1 MSTYKAPL
9 DDIRFVLEELLDVGQ
24 LAELPG
30 YADATPELLAAVIDE
45 AATLCEDVLA
55 PLNQPGDAEG
65 CHYEA
70 GVVRTPKGFREGYA
84 AYVQGGWPAMVAP
97 PEFGGQGLPHI
108 AGTVL
113 DEMLC
118 SSNLSFSMYP
128 LLAHGTVG
136 ALERWGDEE
145 LKRRFLP
152 KIVEGTW
159 TGTMCLTEPH
169 AGTDLGMIRTRAVP
183 AGDGAYLVTGT
194 KIFIS
199 AGEHDLTDN
208 IIHLVL
214 ARLPDAPAGTKGIS
228 LFLVPKRLPTD
239 EGEAGSPNGVT
250 CGSIEHKMGIKANA
264 TCVMNFENA
273 RGWLVGEP
281 HRGMRAMFT
290 MMNGARLGV
299 GMQGLGLAEASY
311 QKAVAYAKERLQGRA
326 PRGPVAPNADADP
339 IIVHPDVRRMLMTQ
353 KAYIEGMRALAYWV
367 GMLIDVEARHPEPVR
382 REEAS
387 DLVALMTPVIKAF
400 CTDVGF
406 EIANLALQCFGGHG
420 YIREYG
426 IEQFVRDAR
435 IAQIYEG
442 TNGVQAMDLLG
453 RKVPDGNGRMVRRFV
468 SIVERDLAAAASRP
482 ALRAMVDRV
491 RASLDAVVRVTGAVM
506 TRAASDADEVGAV
519 AADYLR
525 MFGLVAT
532 GWMWIRMAAIAD
544 AKAGV
549 TGVAASKLAT
559 AEFYVTKLLPDTT
572 ALASR
577 IDAGAPPVMALDASA
592 F

>member
-1 MSTYKAPL
+1 MPTYKAPL
-9 DDIRFVLEELLDVGQ
+9 DDIRFVLEDLLDVGQ
-24 LAELPG
+24 LSGLPG
-30 YADATPELLAAVIDE
+30 YADATPELLAAILEE
-45 AATLCEDVLA
+45 AAKLCEDVLA
-55 PLNQPGDAEG
+55 PLNQPGDSQG
-65 CHYEA
+65 CRYEN
-70 GVVRTPKGFREGYA
+70 GVVRTPTGFRDGYT
-84 AYVQGGWPAMVAP
+84 AYVQGGWPAMVASP
-97 PEFGGQGLPHI
+97 DFGGQGLPHI

-136 ALERWGDEE
+136 ALQRWGDEE

-152 KIVEGTW
+152 KLVDGTW

-199 AGEHDLTDN
+199 SGEHDLTDN

-273 RGWLVGEP
+273 RGWLVGDA

-299 GMQGLGLAEASY
+299 GMQGLGLAEVSY
-311 QKAVAYAKERLQGRA
+311 QNAVAYAKERLQGRA
-326 PRGPVAPNADADP
+326 ARGPVVPNGEADP
-339 IIVHPDVRRMLMTQ
+339 IIVHPDVRRMLMTM
-353 KAYIEGMRALAYWV
+353 KAYNEGMRALAYWV
-367 GMLIDVEARHPEPVR
+367 GILIDVEERHPDAAR

-400 CTDVGF
+400 CTDIGF
-406 EIANLALQCFGGHG
+406 DVTNLALQCFGGHG
-420 YIREYG
+420 YVREYG
-426 IEQFVRDAR
+426 MEQFVRDAR

-453 RKVPDGNGRMVRRFV
+453 RKVPDGNGRMVKRFV
-468 SIVERDLAAAASRP
+468 AVVERDLAAAAERP
-482 ALRAMVDRV
+482 ALRAMTEQVRESLRALVD
-491 RASLDAVVRVTGAVM
+491 VTGTVM
-506 TRAASDADEVGAV
+506 LRAAKDADEIGA
-519 AADYLR
+519 AAVDYLR
-525 MFGLVAT
+525 LFGLVAT
-532 GWMWIRMAAIAD
+532 GWMWIRMAAVAD
-544 AKAGV
+544 AGASRNA
-549 TGVAASKLAT
+549 VAPSKLAT
-559 AEFYVTKLLPDTT
+559 ARFYVTKLLP
-572 ALASR
+572 AARGLVGQ
-577 IDAGAPPVMALDASA
+577 IEAGAAPVMSLESNA

>member
-1 MSTYKAPL
+1 MPTYKAPL
-9 DDIRFVLEELLDVGQ
+9 DDIRFVLEDLLDVGQ
-24 LAELPG
+24 LSGLPG
-30 YADATPELLAAVIDE
+30 YADATPELLAAILEE
-45 AATLCEDVLA
+45 AAKLCEDVLA
-55 PLNQPGDAEG
+55 PLNQPGDSQG
-65 CHYEA
+65 CRYEN
-70 GVVRTPKGFREGYA
+70 GVVRTPTGFRDGYT
-84 AYVQGGWPAMVAP
+84 AYVQGGWPAMVASP
-97 PEFGGQGLPHI
+97 DFGGQGLPHI

-136 ALERWGDEE
+136 ALQRWGDEE

-152 KIVEGTW
+152 KLVDGTW

-199 AGEHDLTDN
+199 SGEHDLTDN

-264 TCVMNFENA
+264 TCVMNFEHA
-273 RGWLVGEP
+273 RGWLVGDA

-299 GMQGLGLAEASY
+299 GMQGLGLAEVSY
-311 QKAVAYAKERLQGRA
+311 QNAVAYAKERLQGRA
-326 PRGPVAPNADADP
+326 ARGPVVPNGEADP
-339 IIVHPDVRRMLMTQ
+339 IIVHPDVRRMLMTM
-353 KAYIEGMRALAYWV
+353 KAYNEGMRALAYWV
-367 GMLIDVEARHPEPVR
+367 GILIDVEERHPDAAR

-400 CTDVGF
+400 CTDIGF
-406 EIANLALQCFGGHG
+406 DVTNLALQCFGGHG
-420 YIREYG
+420 YVREYG
-426 IEQFVRDAR
+426 MEQFVRDAR

-453 RKVPDGNGRMVRRFV
+453 RKVPDGNGRMVKRFV
-468 SIVERDLAAAASRP
+468 AVVERDLAAAAERP
-482 ALRAMVDRV
+482 ALRAMAEQVRESLRALVD
-491 RASLDAVVRVTGAVM
+491 VTGTVM
-506 TRAASDADEVGAV
+506 LRAAKDADEIGA
-519 AADYLR
+519 AAVDYLR
-525 MFGLVAT
+525 LFGLVAT
-532 GWMWIRMAAIAD
+532 GWMWIRMAAVAD
-544 AKAGV
+544 AGASRNA
-549 TGVAASKLAT
+549 VAPSKLAT
-559 AEFYVTKLLPDTT
+559 ARFYVTKLLP
-572 ALASR
+572 AARGLVGQ
-577 IDAGAPPVMALDASA
+577 IEAGAAPVMSLESNA

>member
-1 MSTYKAPL
+1 MPTYKAPL
-9 DDIRFVLEELLDVGQ
+9 DDIRFVLEDLLNVGQ
-24 LAELPG
+24 LSGLPG
-30 YADATPELLAAVIDE
+30 YADATPELLAAILEE
-45 AATLCEDVLA
+45 AAKLCEDVLA
-55 PLNQPGDAEG
+55 PLNQPGDSQG
-65 CHYEA
+65 CRYEN
-70 GVVRTPKGFREGYA
+70 GVVRTPTGFRDGYT
-84 AYVQGGWPAMVAP
+84 AYVQGGWPAMVASP
-97 PEFGGQGLPHI
+97 DFGGQGLPHI

-136 ALERWGDEE
+136 ALQRWGDEE

-152 KIVEGTW
+152 KLVDGTW

-199 AGEHDLTDN
+199 SGEHDLTDN

-273 RGWLVGEP
+273 RGWLVGDA

-299 GMQGLGLAEASY
+299 GMQGLGLAEVSY
-311 QKAVAYAKERLQGRA
+311 QNAVAYAKERLQGRA
-326 PRGPVAPNADADP
+326 ARGPVVPNGEADP
-339 IIVHPDVRRMLMTQ
+339 IIVHPDVRRMLMTM
-353 KAYIEGMRALAYWV
+353 KAYNEGMRALAYWV
-367 GMLIDVEARHPEPVR
+367 GILIDVEERHPDAAR

-400 CTDVGF
+400 CTDIGF
-406 EIANLALQCFGGHG
+406 DVTNLALQCFGGHG
-420 YIREYG
+420 YVREYG
-426 IEQFVRDAR
+426 MEQFVRDAR

-453 RKVPDGNGRMVRRFV
+453 RKVPDGNGRMVKRFV
-468 SIVERDLAAAASRP
+468 AVVERDLAAAAERP
-482 ALRAMVDRV
+482 ALRAMAEQVRESLRALVD
-491 RASLDAVVRVTGAVM
+491 VTGTVM
-506 TRAASDADEVGAV
+506 LRAAKDADEIGA
-519 AADYLR
+519 AAVDYLR
-525 MFGLVAT
+525 LFGLVAT
-532 GWMWIRMAAIAD
+532 GWMWIRMAAVAD
-544 AKAGV
+544 AGASRNA
-549 TGVAASKLAT
+549 VAPSKLAT
-559 AEFYVTKLLPDTT
+559 ARFYVTKLLP
-572 ALASR
+572 AARGLVGQ
-577 IDAGAPPVMALDASA
+577 IEAGAAPVMSLESNA

>member
-1 MSTYKAPL
+1 MPSYKAPL
-9 DDIRFVLEELLDVGQ
+9 ADIRFVLEDLLDVRQ

-30 YADATPELLAAVIDE
+30 YADATPELLATVIAE
-45 AATLCEDVLA
+45 AAKLCEDVLA
-55 PLNQPGDAEG
+55 PLNQTGDAEG
-65 CHYEA
+65 CHYEN
-70 GVVRTPKGFREGYA
+70 GTVRTPKGFRDGYD
-84 AYVQGGWPAMVAP
+84 AYRQGGWPAMVAS
-97 PEFGGQGLPHI
+97 PEFGGQGLPNI
-108 AGTVL
+108 AHVVL

-118 SSNLSFSMYP
+118 AANLSFSMYP

-152 KIVEGTW
+152 QLVDGSW

-169 AGTDLGMIRTRAVP
+169 AGTDLGLIRTRAVP

-239 EGEAGSPNGVT
+239 EGIAGSPNGVS

-281 HRGMRAMFT
+281 HKGMRAMFT

-299 GMQGLGLAEASY
+299 GMQGLGLAEVSY
-311 QKAVAYAKERLQGRA
+311 QNAVAYARERLQGRA
-326 PRGPVAPNADADP
+326 ARGPVAPNADADP
-339 IIVHPDVRRMLMTQ
+339 IIVHPDVRRMLMTM
-353 KAYIEGMRALAYWV
+353 KAYVEAMRALAYWV
-367 GMLIDVEARHPEPVR
+367 GTLIDVEERHPDAAR
-382 REEAS
+382 REEAT

-400 CTDVGF
+400 FTDVGF

-426 IEQFVRDAR
+426 MEQFVRDAR

-453 RKVPDGNGRMVRRFV
+453 RKVPDGNGRMVKRFV
-468 SIVERDLAAAASRP
+468 ALVERDLSAVADRAPLSVIASR
-482 ALRAMVDRV
+482 V
-491 RASLDAVVRVTGAVM
+491 RESLGLLVSASGTVM
-506 TRAASDADEVGAV
+506 ARAAKDPDEIGAA

-525 MFGLVAT
+525 LFGLVAG
-532 GWMWIRMAAIAD
+532 GWMWLRMAAIGD
-544 AKAGV
+544 AS
-549 TGVAASKLAT
+549 TTRDSVAASKLPT
-559 AEFYVTKLLPDTT
+559 ALFYVTKLLPDAR
-572 ALASR
+572 ALEAR
-577 IDAGAPPVMALDASA
+577 IEAGAASVMSLDAAA